1 MNDADL
7 ISKPIGVADDRQ
19 SPQSRQPPSQPAPRR
34 RRRLIPLLITL
45 VAVAIAV
52 PFGWAMWR
60 VYMEAPWTRDASVR
74 AYVVTMA
81 PEVAGRI
88 VELPVADNQ
97 FVRKGDPLMVV
108 DPTNFAIAARLAD
121 AAADQTKAL
130 AQNAQ
135 AQSARRQKL
144 TDLAVSQEEQQTF
157 SSNSLSANAA
167 YQQALAKRDQAHVD
181 LERTRI
187 LSPVNGY
194 VTNLQVQL
202 GDFVTV
208 GQKSISLVN
217 ADSFWIDAYFEE
229 TNLRGIHEGDLA
241 TIKLM
246 GHSGEV
252 VRGHVESVA
261 RGINVP
267 NARPDASGLASVNP
281 IFTWVRLAQR
291 VPVRIHLDDVPS
303 GVRLVAGLTAT
314 VQVNRGSAK
323 QPHH

>member
-1 MNDADL
+1 MTAAE
-7 ISKPIGVADDRQ
+7 IVSKRGKTADDGDEG
-19 SPQSRQPPSQPAPRR
+19 PSLEPETREPVRR
-34 RRRLIPLLITL
+34 RIQVIPFLITL
-45 VAVAIAV
+45 ATVALAGLL
-52 PFGWAMWR
+52 GWAMWG
-60 VYMEAPWTRDASVR
+60 VYMEAPWTRDATVR
-74 AYVVTMA
+74 AYVVTIA
-81 PEVAGRI
+81 PEVSGRI

-97 FVRKGDPLMVV
+97 FVHKGDPLMVV

-121 AAADQTKAL
+121 AAADQAKAL

-135 AQSARRQKL
+135 AQWARRQKL

-157 SSNSLSANAA
+157 LSNALSADAA
-167 YQQALAKRDQAHVD
+167 HQQALAKRDQAHVD

-217 ADSFWIDAYFEE
+217 TDSFWVDAYFEE
-229 TNLRGIHEGDLA
+229 TILRGIHEGDLA

-246 GHSGEV
+246 GHSEV

-261 RGINVP
+261 RGIDVP
-267 NARPDASGLASVNP
+267 NARPDTSGLASVNP

-291 VPVRIHLDDVPS
+291 VPVRIYLDDVPS

-314 VQVNRGSAK
+314 VQVDQGSAK